1 MSFYYFEMF
10 SLKLSVSKSHLVYFL
25 KVTVSKIYYMIIQ
38 GGGGS
43 LFLKKLSI
51 LEFLVVK

>member
-38 GGGGS
+38 GGGG
-43 LFLKKLSI
+43 
-51 LEFLVVK
+51 VVIP